1 MDTFLAWIKL
11 ALPNE
16 VFANLLNENQAM
28 IELIFEQLKSDDEE
42 NLNIAVKCVVE
53 LMIVSRVAKNN
64 FGEFQNLVMSK
75 VQSLND
81 HVQQV
86 IQSGDF
92 EAADQFT
99 EIFIELAFSN
109 MQQIIDQGSPL
120 IDILL
125 ALLEM
130 DESNCYA

>member
-1 MDTFLAWIKL
+1 MAQNPYQVSKL
-11 ALPNE
+11 
-16 VFANLLNENQAM
+16 QRR
-28 IELIFEQLKSDDEE
+28 I
-42 NLNIAVKCVVE
+42 
-53 LMIVSRVAKNN
+53 
-64 FGEFQNLVMSK
+64 
-75 VQSLND
+75 
-81 HVQQV
+81 HQQV
-86 IQSGDF
+86 IQTGDF

-130 DESNCYA
+130 DESDCHA

>member
-11 ALPNE
+11 ALPHE
-16 VFANLLNENQAM
+16 VFANLLTENQAM

-86 IQSGDF
+86 IQTGDF

-120 IDILL
+120 IEILL

-130 DESNCYA
+130 DESDCYA

>member
-11 ALPNE
+11 ALPHE
-16 VFANLLNENQAM
+16 VFANLLTENQAM

-53 LMIVSRVAKNN
+53 LMIVSRVTKNN

-86 IQSGDF
+86 IQTGDF

-120 IDILL
+120 IEILL

-130 DESNCYA
+130 DESDCYA

>member
-11 ALPNE
+11 ALPSE
-16 VFANLLNENQAM
+16 VFANLLSENAAM

-42 NLNIAVKCVVE
+42 NLNIAVKCIVE
-53 LMIVSRVAKNN
+53 LMIVSRMAKNN
-64 FGEFQNLVMSK
+64 FGDFQNLVMSK

-92 EAADQFT
+92 ESADQFT

-109 MQQIIDQGSPL
+109 MQ
-120 IDILL
+120 
-125 ALLEM
+125 
-130 DESNCYA
+130 

>member
-11 ALPNE
+11 ALPHE
-16 VFANLLNENQAM
+16 VFANLLTENQAM

-86 IQSGDF
+86 IQTGDF

-130 DESNCYA
+130 DESDC

>member
-1 MDTFLAWIKL
+1 MDTFLAWVKL
-11 ALPNE
+11 ALPHE
-16 VFANLLNENQAM
+16 VFANLLTENQAM

-86 IQSGDF
+86 IQTGDF

-130 DESNCYA
+130 DESDCYA